1 MTPSFTSENSKV
13 PDLFYFVDEFKLIF
27 KFLLNSYDVFLNFN
41 TGRTS
46 RNRVLTPLDK
56 EHDTNVLKLYFC
68 LGFASFC

>member
-41 TGRTS
+41 TDS
-46 RNRVLTPLDK
+46 PCIDRNRTVK
-56 EHDTNVLKLYFC
+56 
-68 LGFASFC
+68 

>member
-41 TGRTS
+41 TDI
-46 RNRVLTPLDK
+46 NYLQADFICCFHVC
-56 EHDTNVLKLYFC
+56 N
-68 LGFASFC
+68 